1 MNYFYKLGQQTAL
14 EELGLKIA
22 VGDPS
27 LVRNP
32 GLAAQMQRPT
42 WGLGGAT
49 PQGFKAPSAPAAAP
63 APPAAPSGPGGATSA
78 VGNAPQPQKP
88 VPAPSQPPG
97 PSPAAAPG
105 PESPFR
111 QPTAPTTPSKK
122 DLGIP
127 SGGTTAKSLG
137 ISGGETASSLGI
149 SSGGKPF

>member
-14 EELGLKIA
+14 EEVGLKLA
-22 VGDPS
+22 QPA
-27 LVRNP
+27 NP

-63 APPAAPSGPGGATSA
+63 TPPAAPSGPGGATSA

-111 QPTAPTTPSKK
+111 QPTAPLTPSKK
-122 DLGIP
+122 DLGISSQSP
-127 SGGTTAKSLG
+127 SFSTK
-137 ISGGETASSLGI
+137 ETASSLGI
-149 SSGGKPF
+149 PSGGKPF